1 MATERSDDQTKHQ
14 AEKLLQAHLKA
25 KTTKPADFAKSTAGQ
40 QILAAPPK
48 IRSKVFQL
56 AGTQL
61 GHANGW
67 TVAEPLKALVSGML
81 RARVQIDSTTFSA
94 VFNAFSHAYLFSDI
108 IPLKDIADWFEHHK
122 NSASGLDASLHKS
135 LAAFVHHL
143 EGHPLLTKALQ
154 KNMIRLKVVLGE
166 VAQDD
171 RHLPKAVDSWT
182 HAFIESRSALPKQ
195 EQLAL
200 AALIDH
206 AAKAKGSKP
215 TKTFLKKA
223 AELRA
228 DLPSFPT
235 LLETVLRAIG
245 DRESPFG
252 LTLEIAHTDLLRALV
267 WLGSDDPQL
276 SSALGEAAANCFRKI
291 PGVGPLNA
299 KVGSACANALARIC
313 LLYTSPS
320 PRDS

>member
-154 KNMIRLKVVLGE
+154 KNMIRLKV
-166 VAQDD
+166 
-171 RHLPKAVDSWT
+171 
-182 HAFIESRSALPKQ
+182 
-195 EQLAL
+195 
-200 AALIDH
+200 
-206 AAKAKGSKP
+206 
-215 TKTFLKKA
+215 
-223 AELRA
+223 
-228 DLPSFPT
+228 
-235 LLETVLRAIG
+235 
-245 DRESPFG
+245 
-252 LTLEIAHTDLLRALV
+252 
-267 WLGSDDPQL
+267 
-276 SSALGEAAANCFRKI
+276 
-291 PGVGPLNA
+291 
-299 KVGSACANALARIC
+299 C

-320 PRDS
+320 PRDQRGSRMPSSA